1 MSALP
6 ADAITEIA
14 VLRQRVGALR
24 HSSELGE
31 AELRST
37 LDSVLSELDL
47 TVTMLGKL
55 RSAVAVGEADRTEGS
70 DAERRMLRAV
80 FQEVPAPI
88 FLLERDG
95 VVRRINKKAAGLL
108 GIDPGSASGKS
119 FTALVHLHDR
129 TMVKNQITALL
140 RTRRPSKV
148 RCKLLGASGPVDTD
162 VTMDL
167 VRRPGESGPL
177 IMAVLGPASSPPL
190 AAREPRG
197 ERGSLASHRAIAEA
211 TQRFDLMSAAT
222 RLLLENATFS
232 ESVMLRRC
240 AVLLASQL
248 SAWVLMDVEQDGN
261 LRRVFVAA
269 PGGEQFADLAREI
282 EDCNPQPGS
291 LPWEVHRTGQSR
303 LLAKAAGIDALGSG
317 SSGMPVLRLLGAA
330 TVLCAP
336 LAGGERRHGTITLAR
351 RPDVGPFMAA
361 DLEMVEEIAR
371 HVAVAIKVGRMFLR
385 RSVITEALQASL
397 LPRDLPRVPG
407 VEIATA
413 YLPSTGDLG
422 VGGDFYDVFASQGGW
437 GVAIGDVCGRGE
449 DAAAATA
456 TARHAIRVF
465 GHLNG
470 DPAEV
475 LRMANDVMHR
485 PGGGEQFATA
495 IAARLEW
502 TNGTLRMALATT
514 GHPAPLLVR
523 PGGRVRML
531 SGGGLPLGFFED
543 PRPATEQLDLKAGD
557 LLFFYSDGVTEARSA
572 DGSYFESRL
581 GDELLGLAGRPASEV
596 VAGIR
601 DRVVEFSEGYVR
613 DDVSMVALRVLDQ
626 PIESGA

>member
-1 MSALP
+1 M
-6 ADAITEIA
+6 
-14 VLRQRVGALR
+14 
-24 HSSELGE
+24 
-31 AELRST
+31 
-37 LDSVLSELDL
+37 LSELDL

-55 RSAVAVGEADRTEGS
+55 HTAVTPGEADRTEGS

-95 VVRRINKKAAGLL
+95 VVRRVNRQAAGLL
-108 GIDPGSASGKS
+108 GTHPGSASGKP
-119 FTALVHLHDR
+119 FTALVGLPDR
-129 TMVKNQITALL
+129 AMVKNQITAVL
-140 RTRRPSKV
+140 RTRRPRKL
-148 RCKLLGASGPVDTD
+148 RCKLLSASGPVETT

-177 IMAVLGPASSPPL
+177 IMAVLGPASCPL
-190 AAREPRG
+190 PAAG
-197 ERGSLASHRAIAEA
+197 EAMAERDAHASHQAIAEA

-222 RLLLENATFS
+222 RLLLQNAAFS

-248 SAWVLMDVEQDGN
+248 SAWVLMDVEQDGS

-291 LPWEVHRTGQSR
+291 LPWEVHHTGQSR
-303 LLAKAAGIDALGSG
+303 LLSEAADTDALGSG

-336 LAGGERRHGTITLAR
+336 LAGGERAYGTITLAR
-351 RPDVGPFMAA
+351 RPDVGSLAAA
-361 DLEMVEEIAR
+361 DLELVEEIAQ
-371 HVAVAIKVGRMFLR
+371 HVAVGIKIGRMFLR
-385 RSVITEALQASL
+385 RSVVTEALQASL
-397 LPRDLPRVPG
+397 LPRDLPRIPG
-407 VEIATA
+407 VELATA
-413 YLPSTGDLG
+413 YLPSTDDLG
-422 VGGDFYDVFASQGGW
+422 VGGDFYDVFSSRGGW
-437 GVAIGDVCGRGE
+437 GLAIGDVCGRGE
-449 DAAAATA
+449 EAAAATA

-465 GHLNG
+465 AHLNG

-475 LRMANDVMHR
+475 LRMANDVMH
-485 PGGGEQFATA
+485 PAAGGEQFVTA
-495 IAARLEW
+495 IAVRLES
-502 TNGTLRMALATT
+502 TDGTLRMDLATA

-557 LLFFYSDGVTEARSA
+557 LLFFYSDGVTEARGG

-581 GDELLGLAGRPASEV
+581 GDELLGLAGRPASEI

-601 DRVVEFSEGYVR
+601 DRVLEFSEGYLR
-613 DDVSMVALRVLDQ
+613 DDLSMMALRILDRSY
-626 PIESGA
+626 ESAS